1 LRALLSF
8 FTVYPVG
15 RSTLEKA
22 AASAYLLP
30 LVGLMTGLPGA
41 AVLLGLGSTLP
52 AGVLASLALAAT
64 LLAAG
69 FHHTDG
75 LLDVGDALMVRNG
88 PERRREVMKDL
99 RVGAGG
105 VAAVLVVYAPAFA
118 AISAMVA
125 VSPVSAALAL
135 LAAET
140 ASRSTM
146 VCLLVFGEPAE
157 AGSSSAPF
165 VAALRSGWGRYA
177 GLALALVLPVALALP
192 LGYVSL
198 LTLVWLP
205 AAGGALWVSARAF
218 GGIGGDVSGATGEAV
233 RTVVLV
239 ALSAAVA

>member
-1 LRALLSF
+1 MRALLSF

-15 RSTLEKA
+15 RATLEKA

-52 AGVLASLALAAT
+52 AGVAASLALVAT

-125 VSPVSAALAL
+125 VSPVFAAFAL
-135 LAAET
+135 LAAEI
-140 ASRSTM
+140 ASRSAM
-146 VCLLVFGEPAE
+146 LSLLVFGEPAE

-165 VAALRSGWGRYA
+165 VASLRSGWGRYA
-177 GLALALVLPVALALP
+177 GLALALVLPVTLALP